1 MNYLSV
7 NEIEKVQELRPGFD
21 TRIIY
26 NLREHWNQQ
35 IKRIKFEKDKRT
47 RV

>member
-7 NEIEKVQELRPGFD
+7 TEIEKVQELRPGFD
-21 TRIIY
+21 TRIIS

-35 IKRIKFEKDKRT
+35 IKRIRYEKDKRT
-47 RV
+47 KV